1 MKLVLYHLSTCLLN
15 TVSFNSPPNK
25 TAMEQYKKLKLA
37 ELAEVI
43 LFSQDKVQ
51 YNELV
56 QDLVHPAAG

>member
-1 MKLVLYHLSTCLLN
+1 
-15 TVSFNSPPNK
+15 
-25 TAMEQYKKLKLA
+25 MEQYKSYILA
-37 ELAEVI
+37 ESGEGI